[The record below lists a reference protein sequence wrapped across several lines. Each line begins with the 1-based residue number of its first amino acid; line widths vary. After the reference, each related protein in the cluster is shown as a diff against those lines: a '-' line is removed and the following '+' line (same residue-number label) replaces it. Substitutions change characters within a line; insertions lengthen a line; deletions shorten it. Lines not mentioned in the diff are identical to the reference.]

1 MVEEQVQVLLELDL
15 MELERVQDMDKVVVL
30 VHIRVQELGQDM
42 ALVEELVQ
50 DMDMAPVVVLVL
62 VLVQGMELVE
72 FAVAFAFEALLALV
86 EEDMAFEA
94 LLALAEEDMA
104 FEA

>member
-1 MVEEQVQVLLELDL
+1 
-15 MELERVQDMDKVVVL
+15 
-30 VHIRVQELGQDM
+30 M

-50 DMDMAPVVVLVL
+50 DMDMVPVVVLVL
-62 VLVQGMELVE
+62 VLVPDMELVE

-94 LLALAEEDMA
+94 
-104 FEA
+104 

>member
-1 MVEEQVQVLLELDL
+1 
-15 MELERVQDMDKVVVL
+15 
-30 VHIRVQELGQDM
+30 M

-72 FAVAFAFEALLALV
+72 FAVAFAFEALLAL
-86 EEDMAFEA
+86 
-94 LLALAEEDMA
+94 AEEDMA
-104 FEA
+104 LVEEDIAFEA

>member
-30 VHIRVQELGQDM
+30 VHIRVQELEQDM

-62 VLVQGMELVE
+62 VLVPGMELVE
-72 FAVAFAFEALLALV
+72 FAVAIAFEALLALV

-94 LLALAEEDMA
+94 
-104 FEA
+104 

>member
-1 MVEEQVQVLLELDL
+1 MVEEQVQVLLELDS

-30 VHIRVQELGQDM
+30 VHIRVQELEQDM

-62 VLVQGMELVE
+62 VLVPGMELVE

-86 EEDMAFEA
+86 EEDMA
-94 LLALAEEDMA
+94 LVVEDMA

>member
-62 VLVQGMELVE
+62 VLVPGMELVE
-72 FAVAFAFEALLALV
+72 FAVATAVEALLALV